1 MNSLLIN
8 TSDLR
13 PYKQNPRNNDNAIEA
28 VAESIKAFGFKV
40 PIVIDR
46 ENVIVCG
53 HTRLKAAQKL
63 KLETVPCVIAD
74 DLTDEQIQAFRL
86 ADNKTAELAE
96 WDVARL
102 ALELDD
108 LSAFDMS
115 KFGFDLETL
124 AGEWID
130 DAEQQETDDEIEDD
144 EFDDIEKLDKH
155 YGVPYQGN
163 KSRIADIIISLLPEG
178 DRLVDLFG
186 GGGAITHCAMLSG
199 KWERFLYNDINP
211 MITGLFLDAVNG
223 KYHDENRV
231 ITREDFEA
239 LKDTDAFVKYIWSF
253 GNIGARY
260 LWGKDIEA
268 VKCQACRIILGETIF
283 ERRMAYARLIH
294 LLSEDKNLVENKRKV
309 DRLQSFESLQ
319 ALLKLEDLKD
329 LDAFKNLKTSN
340 IDYKKYKYKKGDV
353 VYCDV
358 PYEQTGKGSCDDYGV
373 KFDSLEFY
381 EWAKAQACPVYFSSY
396 EISDSSFYKKK
407 LKTVAPLVGSSSN
420 GNKVNEYLYSTRP
433 FE

>member
-8 TSDLR
+8 TSELR
-13 PYKQNPRNNDNAIEA
+13 PYKQNPRNNDNAIAA

-53 HTRLKAAQKL
+53 HTRLKAAQML
-63 KLETVPCVIAD
+63 KLEKVPCVIAD
-74 DLTDEQIQAFRL
+74 DLTDEQLRAFRL

-96 WDVARL
+96 WDEARL

-108 LSAFDMS
+108 LSTIDMS
-115 KFGFDLETL
+115 AFGFNRDAI

-130 DAEQQETDDEIEDD
+130 PEDDD
-144 EFDDIEKLDKH
+144 EFADIEKLDKH

-239 LKDTDAFVKYIWSF
+239 LKDVDAYVAYIWSF
-253 GNIGARY
+253 GNSPAKGY
-260 LWGKDIEA
+260 LWGKDIEPF
-268 VKCQACRIILGETIF
+268 KCQACRAI
-283 ERRMAYARLIH
+283 
-294 LLSEDKNLVENKRKV
+294 LSEDAPGRYDNYKKLIDIFDETCESPE
-309 DRLQSFESLQ
+309 RLQSLEHLQ
-319 ALLKLEDLKD
+319 ALTQLEALQRLEALQLNKLE
-329 LDAFKNLKTSN
+329 TSN
-340 IDYKKYKYKKGDV
+340 IDYKEYKYKKGDV

-358 PYEQTGKGSCDDYGV
+358 PYEQTTAGSCDDYGV
-373 KFDSLEFY
+373 NFDSLKFY
-381 EWAKAQACPVYFSSY
+381 EWAKAQPCPVYFSSY
-396 EISDSSFYKKK
+396 EISDGSFYKKK
-407 LKTVAPLVGSSSN
+407 IKSIMSLIGATTN